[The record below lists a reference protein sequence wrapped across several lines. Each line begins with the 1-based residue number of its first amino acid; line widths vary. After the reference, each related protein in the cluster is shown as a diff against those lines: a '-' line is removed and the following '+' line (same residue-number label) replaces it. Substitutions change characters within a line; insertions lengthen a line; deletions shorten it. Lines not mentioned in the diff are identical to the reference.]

1 MEDLKPPCT
10 QCSDGSGC
18 IFRWEYCDGMN
29 TCDNAE
35 DENEDI
41 CKGMLTSHVQSNLL
55 RRPPL

>member
-41 CKGMLTSHVQSNLL
+41 CRGMLTSHVQ
-55 RRPPL
+55 